1 MKKLFAAS
9 LSALVLA
16 AGMQYLVAQEPKGGA
31 AQVPPAPALPNPV
44 ADLARQL
51 RDEDVNVRRAAARA
65 LTRLPNTTSA
75 IPALV
80 DKLKDGDPFV
90 RDNAVDALA
99 VMHPGDVVPHLTR
112 ALRDEDPNTRR
123 RAADCLARIGRD
135 TEPAWPALI
144 LLLKDENPEV
154 RKAANAALRRLLIGR
169 WD

>member
-16 AGMQYLVAQEPKGGA
+16 AGMQYAAAQEPKGGA
-31 AQVPPAPALPNPV
+31 AQVPPAPGAGPV

-80 DKLKDGDPFV
+80 EALKDRDAFV

-99 VMHPGDVVPHLTR
+99 VMHPGDAVPALTR
-112 ALRDEDPNTRR
+112 ALRDDDPNARR
-123 RAADCLARIGRD
+123 RAADALARIGRD

-144 LLLKDENPEV
+144 TLLKDENPEV